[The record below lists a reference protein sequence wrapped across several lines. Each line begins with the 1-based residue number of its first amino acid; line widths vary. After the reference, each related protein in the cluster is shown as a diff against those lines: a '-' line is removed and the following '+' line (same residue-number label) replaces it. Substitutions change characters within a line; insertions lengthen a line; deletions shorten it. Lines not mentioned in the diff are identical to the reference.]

1 MAKVLI
7 LPLLKMPSGHHQVAE
22 ALMHKLKCMDSTIEM
37 KKVDL
42 ISYTSGML
50 EKIVT
55 KMYLNWIQ
63 KAPRTYQW
71 VYKHFIYADADQT
84 ALMKLYELSFI
95 KQMEKLIA
103 EENPDLVICT
113 HSFPSML
120 LSRLKS
126 KGKIDVPVINAY
138 TDFFVNGLWGKKE
151 IDIHFVPNQT
161 IKTTLICNGVPEQNI
176 FVTGIPIHEAF
187 KERTALRHTSRK
199 KILISGGSSGLGDL
213 YRLLKALKREQ
224 PDRADYYVLCGKN
237 KKLYHK
243 LNGWG
248 MKHIIPVP
256 YIQSRKEMS
265 RLYDEADAIITKP
278 GGVTIS
284 EVIQKKLPIFIHSVL
299 PGQEEINLAFLKQHG
314 LVFELD
320 FTKPVEEQVME
331 ILEDGKQL
339 ARFYRRLRQY
349 GSEIELQGKEFDV
362 LIRGLLG
369 RKANQTPDKV
379 LKDQYF
385 VSTSY

>member
-1 MAKVLI
+1 LNKILI

-22 ALMHKLKCMDSTIEM
+22 ALINKLEKMDRQLEI
-37 KKVDL
+37 KKIDL
-42 ISYTSGML
+42 ISYTSERL

-55 KMYLNWIQ
+55 KTYLKWIS

-71 VYKHFIYADADQT
+71 LYKHFINADSDQT
-84 ALMKLYELSFI
+84 ALLKLYQQLFI
-95 KQMEKLIA
+95 KKMEKLVA

-120 LSRLKS
+120 LSKLKS
-126 KGKIDVPVINAY
+126 KGKINIPVINAY

-151 IDIHFVPNQT
+151 IDVHFVPNRHV
-161 IKTTLICNGVPEQNI
+161 KSMLIQCGVPARNI
-176 FVTGIPIHEAF
+176 YVTGIPIHEDF
-187 KERTALRHTSRK
+187 KEEMIRRHTSRK

-213 YRLLKALKREQ
+213 TRLLKGLKTSGG
-224 PDRADYYVLCGKN
+224 ADYYVLCGKN
-237 KKLYHK
+237 EALFNKLR
-243 LNGWG
+243 GWG
-248 MKHIIPVP
+248 RKNIIPIS

-299 PGQEEINLAFLKQHG
+299 PGQEKVNLAFLKERG

-320 FTKPVEEQVME
+320 YEKPVEKQIME
-331 ILEDGKQL
+331 ILMDEKQM
-339 ARFYRRLRQY
+339 AEFYRQLRAY
-349 GSEIELQGKEFDV
+349 GSEIEVRDKEFMM
-362 LIRGLLG
+362 LINGLLG
-369 RKANQTPDKV
+369 RKANQKLKTA
-379 LKDQYF
+379 LKDKLY